1 MFFGR
6 ELFLQ
11 LYWELLAPHWISK
24 AFTILQHVQWCIVII
39 NVKDVV
45 TSTIVVRHIHHL
57 GELCKRF
64 CEIWIQWGTLL
75 PWCLSVYQEGW
86 PILVTVWI
94 IIRLQFI
101 FKLTNK
107 LTLFRRIHKSIIT
120 RQHGRWQCIV
130 IQKSFGVKT
139 SFLSDFDWS
148 LSHVHFSDHILCSW
162 LMSYVCSVNRVIQF
176 QGFADYPLLF
186 NVSML
191 YIERLFK

>member
-6 ELFLQ
+6 KLFLQ
-11 LYWELLAPHWISK
+11 LYWELLEPHWFSL
-24 AFTILQHVQWCIVII
+24 AFYYPSMMYCHYKCQRCSHIYHSCETHPSSGWTLQAILWNLNPVRDTIAMMSIK
-39 NVKDVV
+39 KDDP
-45 TSTIVVRHIHHL
+45 SL
-57 GELCKRF
+57 F
-64 CEIWIQWGTLL
+64 
-75 PWCLSVYQEGW
+75 
-86 PILVTVWI
+86 VTVWI

-107 LTLFRRIHKSIIT
+107 LTLFRRIHKSIIIK
-120 RQHGRWQCIV
+120 QHGRWQCIV

-162 LMSYVCSVNRVIQF
+162 LMTYVCSLNRVIQF